1 MSDEL
6 EFENEFSDLGG
17 DEGDFSSELLSDV
30 DVPSSYDEG
39 QSGLETTLNFG
50 GTEDDHKNKID
61 LLLDLP
67 IKVAIELG
75 RTKMFIK
82 DVLDLDRGSIV
93 EFGKL
98 AGEPVDL
105 LINDRKMAE
114 GEVVVI
120 DKHFGIRITS
130 VVDNNQLKYRLQ

>member
-1 MSDEL
+1 MSDDL
-6 EFENEFSDLGG
+6 EFENEFSDLSG
-17 DEGDFSSELLSDV
+17 DNFSNELLSDV
-30 DVPSSYDEG
+30 MAPD
-39 QSGLETTLNFG
+39 TG
-50 GTEDDHKNKID
+50 GSLTSIDDSLTFDTEEDSKNKID

-67 IKVAIELG
+67 LKVAIELG

-82 DVLDLDRGSIV
+82 DILELDRGSIV

-130 VVDNNQLKYRLQ
+130 IVDNDQLKYKLQ

>member
-1 MSDEL
+1 MADDL
-6 EFENEFSDLGG
+6 EFESEFSDLSG
-17 DEGDFSSELLSDV
+17 DNFSNELLSDV
-30 DVPSSYDEG
+30 ISPDMGGDLTN
-39 QSGLETTLNFG
+39 LEDSLSFDTHE
-50 GTEDDHKNKID
+50 EDSKNKID

-82 DVLDLDRGSIV
+82 DILELDRGSIV

-130 VVDNNQLKYRLQ
+130 IVDSNELKYKVQ

>member
-1 MSDEL
+1 MADDL
-6 EFENEFSDLGG
+6 EFENEFSDLSG
-17 DEGDFSSELLSDV
+17 DNFSNELLSDV
-30 DVPSSYDEG
+30 SSPDLGGSLTNIED
-39 QSGLETTLNFG
+39 TLSFESS
-50 GTEDDHKNKID
+50 EDDSKNKID

-82 DVLDLDRGSIV
+82 DILELDRGSIV

-130 VVDNNQLKYRLQ
+130 IVESDQLKYKFQ

>member
-1 MSDEL
+1 MADDL
-6 EFENEFSDLGG
+6 EFESEFSDLSG
-17 DEGDFSSELLSDV
+17 DNFSNELLSDV
-30 DVPSSYDEG
+30 MSPDIG
-39 QSGLETTLNFG
+39 GGLTNIEDSLSFDTH
-50 GTEDDHKNKID
+50 EDDSKNKID

-82 DVLDLDRGSIV
+82 DILELDRGSIV

-105 LINDRKMAE
+105 LINARKMAE

-130 VVDNNQLKYRLQ
+130 IVDSNELKYKVQ

>member
-1 MSDEL
+1 MADDL
-6 EFENEFSDLGG
+6 EFENEFSDLSG
-17 DEGDFSSELLSDV
+17 ENFSNELLSDV
-30 DVPSSYDEG
+30 SSPDLG
-39 QSGLETTLNFG
+39 GDTTDF
-50 GTEDDHKNKID
+50 EDTLGFQTSIEDSKNKID

-67 IKVAIELG
+67 VKVAIELG

-82 DVLDLDRGSIV
+82 DILDLDRGSIV

-130 VVDNNQLKYRLQ
+130 IVDNDQLKYKLQ